1 MKKLMEQIIK
11 FGFVGF
17 LCFFID
23 YGVMVFLTE
32 VFQIDYLVSSGI
44 SFTVSVI
51 VNYILSI
58 TFVFETDKDKNKLKE
73 FVVFVFLSVIG
84 LGINEVCMWLAV
96 EAAGIYYM
104 ISKIGATAVVMVYNF
119 VTRKIFIEKN
129 KSIICRG

>member
-32 VFQIDYLVSSGI
+32 VFRIDYLVSSGI

-58 TFVFETDKDKNKLKE
+58 TFVFQTDKDKNKLKE

-84 LGINEVCMWLAV
+84 LGINEACMWLAV

-119 VTRKIFIEKN
+119 VTRKIFIEK
-129 KSIICRG
+129 K

>member
-32 VFQIDYLVSSGI
+32 VFRIDYLVSSGI

-73 FVVFVFLSVIG
+73 FVIFVFLSVIG
-84 LGINEVCMWLAV
+84 LGINEACMWLAV
-96 EAAGIYYM
+96 EAAGIHYM

-119 VTRKIFIEKN
+119 VTRKKFIEK
-129 KSIICRG
+129 R

>member
-1 MKKLMEQIIK
+1 MKRLMEQIIK

-32 VFQIDYLVSSGI
+32 VFRIDYLVSSGI

-73 FVVFVFLSVIG
+73 FVIFVLLSVIG
-84 LGINEVCMWLAV
+84 LGINEACMWLAV
-96 EAAGIYYM
+96 GAAGIHYM

-119 VTRKIFIEKN
+119 VTRKIFIEK
-129 KSIICRG
+129 K

>member
-1 MKKLMEQIIK
+1 MKKLIEQIIK

-23 YGVMVFLTE
+23 YGIMVFLTE
-32 VFQIDYLVSSGI
+32 VFKVDYLLSSGI

-51 VNYILSI
+51 VNYILSV
-58 TFVFETDKDKNKLKE
+58 TFVFETDKNKNRVRE

-84 LGINEVCMWLAV
+84 LGINEACMWFAV
-96 EAAGIYYM
+96 EIVSIHYM

-119 VTRKIFIEKN
+119 VSRKIFIEK
-129 KSIICRG
+129 KD

>member
-32 VFQIDYLVSSGI
+32 VFRSDYLVSSGI

-73 FVVFVFLSVIG
+73 FVVFFFFFVIG
-84 LGINEVCMWLAV
+84 LGINEACMWLAV
-96 EAAGIYYM
+96 
-104 ISKIGATAVVMVYNF
+104 
-119 VTRKIFIEKN
+119 
-129 KSIICRG
+129 